1 MGMNLFRLILT
12 EVQLRTDMLIFS
24 ASNWSNCLPQLQ
36 NEFCYACQ
44 KQTNAVSCPFLNC
57 LQSMCLFGFEVN
69 TRSQKNISFYFFNEK
84 QNIIVIQQQALPFLP
99 I

>member
-1 MGMNLFRLILT
+1 MNLFRLILT

-57 LQSMCLFGFEVN
+57 LQSMCLFSFEFN
-69 TRSQKNISFYFFNEK
+69 TGLQKIFPSIFFYEK
-84 QNIIVIQQQALPFLP
+84 QNIIVIQQ
-99 I
+99 

>member
-1 MGMNLFRLILT
+1 MNLFRLILT

-57 LQSMCLFGFEVN
+57 LQSMCLFSFEVN
-69 TRSQKNISFYFFNEK
+69 TELQKIFPSIFFYEK
-84 QNIIVIQQQALPFLP
+84 QNIIVIQQ
-99 I
+99 